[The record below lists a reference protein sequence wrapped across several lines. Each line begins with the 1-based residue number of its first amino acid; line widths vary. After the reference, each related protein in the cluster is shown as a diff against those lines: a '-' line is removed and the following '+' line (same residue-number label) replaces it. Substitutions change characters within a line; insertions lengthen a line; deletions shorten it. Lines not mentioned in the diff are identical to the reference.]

1 MRIDSGLRQLRY
13 DSLRQSAVEPVF
25 KLDANMK
32 SRREYTRTQISEMEI
47 DAIVESQS
55 DDDSFW
61 TKPIK
66 VRKARLDSLFI
77 LTDVAARAA
86 FLASVAREKAGR
98 VVD

>member
-1 MRIDSGLRQLRY
+1 M
-13 DSLRQSAVEPVF
+13 F

-32 SRREYTRTQISEMEI
+32 SKREYTRAQISEMEI

-55 DDDSFW
+55 DDDSAW

-77 LTDVAARAA
+77 LSDLAARAA
-86 FLASVAREKAGR
+86 FLARVAREKARR